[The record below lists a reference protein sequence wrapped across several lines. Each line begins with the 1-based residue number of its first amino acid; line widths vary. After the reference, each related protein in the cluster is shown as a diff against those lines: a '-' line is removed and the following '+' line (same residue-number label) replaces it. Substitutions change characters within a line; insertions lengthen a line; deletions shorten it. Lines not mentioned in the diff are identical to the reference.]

1 MSARNRCRNTSD
13 ASRPKPPAPMFD
25 FPKARVNENVAKR
38 RRHGH
43 KTNQRQ
49 RATTTATT
57 TGGTKRLTST
67 HVRACSVSWRGGSR
81 VLIMANFV
89 GTALSARKRRGRRR
103 TFHGTSVVPLI
114 CYCRFARNTGAAWA
128 GFFFVVLG
136 RWGDGL
142 RLSIHAI
149 VSLLVAFGWLC
160 GCVYIKYPTAQA
172 GILAWRVRRRRRR
185 LRTQPKPA

>member
-43 KTNQRQ
+43 KTNQRP
-49 RATTTATT
+49 RATTTTTT

-128 GFFFVVLG
+128 GFFLLCWGGGGMVFVC
-136 RWGDGL
+136 RFT
-142 RLSIHAI
+142 R
-149 VSLLVAFGWLC
+149 
-160 GCVYIKYPTAQA
+160 
-172 GILAWRVRRRRRR
+172 
-185 LRTQPKPA
+185 